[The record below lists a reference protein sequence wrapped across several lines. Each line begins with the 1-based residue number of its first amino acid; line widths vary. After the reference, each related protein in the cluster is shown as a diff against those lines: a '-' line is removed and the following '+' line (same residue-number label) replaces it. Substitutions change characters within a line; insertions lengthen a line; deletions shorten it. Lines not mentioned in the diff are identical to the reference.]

1 MKSVLSIL
9 FIIPTLLTFTLSTLI
24 NLPKIENQSIKK
36 ETWIESKLKNMS
48 IEEKIGQMLMVY
60 DYSKEMNNELL
71 NKFEKIKPGGFILFS
86 ENFESFEQAYKL
98 IEDINNTSEI
108 PMLIAV
114 DQEGGRV
121 ARIKNLPDQK
131 ITEIPPMYN
140 LGLTE
145 DENLAYE
152 TGRVIGEELR
162 AFQIN
167 MNFAPVLDIY
177 SNEKNTVIGDR
188 SFGNTS
194 DLVSKMAL
202 SFAKGQ
208 ESTSIISVY
217 KHFPGH
223 GNTFEDSHYTL
234 PIITKSKEEL
244 MNLELKPFIE
254 AINNGAYVIMIGHLA
269 VPSITNDTTPA
280 SLSKEI
286 ITNLLKTEL
295 GYDGLIITDA
305 LNMKALTNT
314 YTKEEIYINAINAG
328 VNILL
333 MPDFN
338 YETIEII
345 TKAIKEGKIEE
356 KNITA
361 SVRKILELK
370 YDNLCKEKTYSRE
383 YLGSLQ
389 HQEIISKIP

>member
-244 MNLELKPFIE
+244 MNLELKPLIE